1 MNLEIKNL
9 CFAYGSHEVVKD
21 VSFRA
26 EGGQCMAI
34 LGINGVGKSTML
46 KCINKI
52 NKPQSGGILVNNQ
65 PISWMDNT
73 TLAKH
78 IGYVSQS
85 CEFSDSTVF
94 DAVLLGRKPYIQWD
108 VTARD
113 LEIVQQVLH
122 IMALEEYATR
132 DVNELSGGERQK
144 VSIARALAQETPV
157 LLFDEPTSNLD
168 LKNQLEVLDII
179 KNIVREQNLL
189 AVVAIHDLNLAL
201 RFADKF
207 LIMKDGEVYAF
218 GDRSVVTA
226 ESIYEVYG
234 VHASVIDFAQYK
246 VIVPE

>member
-9 CFAYGSHEVVKD
+9 YFAYGPNEVVKN

-26 EGGQCMAI
+26 EPGECIAI

-52 NKPQSGGILVNNQ
+52 NRPKAGRILVDGKD
-65 PISWMDNT
+65 ISGMDDAM
-73 TLAKH
+73 LAKH

-94 DAVLLGRKPYIQWD
+94 DAILLGRKPYIKWD
-108 VTARD
+108 VTSQD
-113 LEIVQQVLH
+113 LQIVQYVLH
-122 IMALEEYATR
+122 LLSLETFSTKN
-132 DVNELSGGERQK
+132 VNELSGGERQK
-144 VSIARALAQETPV
+144 VSIARVLAQQTPI

-168 LKNQLEVLDII
+168 IKNQLEVLDII
-179 KNIVREQNLL
+179 KKIVQEHNLS
-189 AVVAIHDLNLAL
+189 AVVTIHDLNLAL

-207 LIMKDGEVYAF
+207 LIMKDGMVYAF

-226 ESIYEVYG
+226 ESICEVYG
-234 VHASVIDFAQYK
+234 LHASVIDFAQRK
-246 VIVPE
+246 VVIPE